1 MKLFVS
7 VKRFFRENVSL
18 LQLSGWIILF
28 IVWYAV
34 TNYGLINNHVLPTPQ
49 KTWRSFKEMLEQD
62 NLKDNILFSLR
73 INLIGYLKCI
83 VAALV
88 IGFAIGLN
96 PKIRKMFSQQ
106 INALRFVPI
115 TAMMGIF
122 IAISGLTIDTKINF
136 LAFGIWVY
144 LVPVVVQ
151 RIDEVSVTHLQ
162 MMKTLGAT
170 AWQTLVHVQWR
181 SVIARLSDDIRI
193 LVGISW
199 TYIIVAELA
208 GIQGGLGS
216 LIFLA
221 ERQSNVGKVYDVI
234 FIIILIGIVQD
245 QVRLRA
251 FSNSGLSARL
261 ISTTKSRKS
270 SWCSI
275 ISTWPSKTMPVQG
288 SSSC

>member
-1 MKLFVS
+1 MKLLIS
-7 VKRFFRENVSL
+7 LKRFARENFSL
-18 LQLSGWIILF
+18 LQLSGWVIIF
-28 IVWYAV
+28 IIWYIV

-49 KTWRSFKEMLEQD
+49 KTLHAFKEMREQD
-62 NLKDNILFSLR
+62 NLMDNILFSLR
-73 INLIGYLKCI
+73 INLIGYFKCI
-83 VAALV
+83 IGALV
-88 IGFAIGLN
+88 VGFAIGLN
-96 PKIRKMFSQQ
+96 PKIRKMFSHQV
-106 INALRFVPI
+106 NALRFVPI

-122 IAISGLTIDTKINF
+122 IAISGLTINTKINF

-144 LVPVVVQ
+144 LVPVLVQ
-151 RIDEVSVTHLQ
+151 RIDEVSATHLQ

-170 AWQTLVHVQWR
+170 AWQTLIHVQWR

-234 FIIILIGIVQD
+234 FIIVLIGIIQD
-245 QVRLRA
+245 
-251 FSNSGLSARL
+251 
-261 ISTTKSRKS
+261 
-270 SWCSI
+270 I
-275 ISTWPSKTMPVQG
+275 IFKLLDRVLFKFKYQ
-288 SSSC
+288 